1 MQSQFILM
9 NDIKKGSVAMD
20 TGIPVNVL
28 GSIEARKQ
36 PATWEHLEKL
46 VMYYGCSVSD
56 LI

>member
-1 MQSQFILM
+1 M